1 MSYDALHIPETK
13 YTPGVEFSAK
23 DSTLLLRGVSRPENA
38 VEFYQPIVDW
48 LRAFMEVANSGTALN
63 RRLTIALDLQ
73 YFNSVSAKYLTNLVM
88 LAKEGLSKSVA
99 FQVQWYYNLLDD
111 ESREW
116 GEDMQ
121 SIAGLE
127 FQFIEKDL

>member
-1 MSYDALHIPETK
+1 MTYDALHIPETK
-13 YTPGVEFSAK
+13 YTPGVEFREEE
-23 DSTLLLRGVSRPENA
+23 STLFLYGVSRPENA
-38 VEFYQPIVDW
+38 VEFYQPIIDW
-48 LRAFMEVANSGTALN
+48 LDDYMAVANSDTALN
-63 RRLTIALDLQ
+63 RRLVIAIDLQ
-73 YFNSVSAKYLTNLVM
+73 YFNSVSAKYLM
-88 LAKEGLSKSVA
+88 SIIMHAKEGLSKSVA
-99 FQVQWYYNLLDD
+99 FKVQWHYSLLDD